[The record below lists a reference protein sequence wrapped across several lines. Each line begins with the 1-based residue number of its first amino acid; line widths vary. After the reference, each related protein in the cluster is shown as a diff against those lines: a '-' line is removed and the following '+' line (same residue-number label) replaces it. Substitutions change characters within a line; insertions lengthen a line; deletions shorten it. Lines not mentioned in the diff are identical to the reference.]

1 MAANPTKDRP
11 KNPEVENEEVRQG
24 SGTSAPPRPATEP
37 RGAKGSQQSPKT
49 ATDPGSGEAK
59 R

>member
-1 MAANPTKDRP
+1 MAANPSKDRP
-11 KNPEVENEEVRQG
+11 KNQAVENENLRQG
-24 SGTSAPPRPATEP
+24 GGTEAPPRPATEP
-37 RGAKGSQQSPKT
+37 KGAKASQQSPKT

>member
-11 KNPEVENEEVRQG
+11 KNPEVENENLRQG
-24 SGTSAPPRPATEP
+24 GGTQAPPRPATEP
-37 RGAKGSQQSPKT
+37 SGAKGSQQSPKT